1 MKLDIVIPTA
11 LAAMLAA
18 GSITGAAYAS
28 DRDVGQEATALQG
41 ARTTLAEAIAT
52 AEGQTGG
59 QTYDAG
65 VDTKGGQVR
74 IVVETNGPKGVL
86 TVSVDA
92 RSCQVVAMHEG
103 GEED

>member
-1 MKLDIVIPTA
+1 MKLDTVIPTA
-11 LAAMLAA
+11 LAAMLAV

-28 DRDVGQEATALQG
+28 DRDADQEATALQG
-41 ARTTLAEAIAT
+41 AGTTLAEAIAT
-52 AEGQTGG
+52 AERQTGG

-65 VDTKGGQVR
+65 VDTKGSQMR
-74 IVVETNGPKGVL
+74 IVAETSGPKGVQ

-92 RSCQVVAMHEG
+92 QSGQVVAMHEG

>member
-18 GSITGAAYAS
+18 GSITGAAHAS
-28 DRDVGQEATALQG
+28 DRDAGQEATALQG

-52 AEGQTGG
+52 AERQAGG
-59 QTYDAG
+59 QAYDAG

-74 IVVETNGPKGVL
+74 IVVETSGPKGVQ

-92 RSCQVVAMHEG
+92 QSGKVVATHEG

>member
-1 MKLDIVIPTA
+1 MKLDIAIPTI

-28 DRDVGQEATALQG
+28 DRDADQEATALQG

-52 AEGQTGG
+52 AEWQTGG
-59 QTYDAG
+59 QAYDAG
-65 VDTKGGQVR
+65 VDTKGGRVR
-74 IVVETNGPKGVL
+74 IVVETSGPKGVQ

-92 RSCQVVAMHEG
+92 QSGQVVATHAG

>member
-1 MKLDIVIPTA
+1 MKLDIAIPTV
-11 LAAMLAA
+11 LAATLAA

-52 AEGQTGG
+52 AERQTGG
-59 QTYDAG
+59 QAYDAG
-65 VDTKGGQVR
+65 VNTKVGQVR
-74 IVVETNGPKGVL
+74 IVVETNGPKGVQ

-92 RSCQVVAMHEG
+92 HSGQIVAMHEG